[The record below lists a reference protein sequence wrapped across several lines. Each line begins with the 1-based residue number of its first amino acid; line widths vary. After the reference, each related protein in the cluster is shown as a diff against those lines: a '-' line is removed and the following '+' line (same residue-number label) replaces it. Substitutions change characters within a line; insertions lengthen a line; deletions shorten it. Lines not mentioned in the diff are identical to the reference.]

1 MARRPPPRERVSTPT
16 VAPLPGERDGG
27 PLGLAA
33 SLVPSIHAIN
43 RTWKADQERL
53 GPSHETTLIW
63 RALKDELQLCLLML
77 AEAEDWLA
85 VETSEDQPEVGLQ
98 LRPPLLGHPHLGG
111 FRDAA
116 HIPHN
121 AKTAPYLAPVL
132 ARCGVTPPHFEEED

>member
-1 MARRPPPRERVSTPT
+1 VARRASPPESVSPPT
-16 VAPLPGERDGG
+16 AVPLPGGRDGG

-33 SLVPSIHAIN
+33 SLVPSIHAMN
-43 RTWKADQERL
+43 RAWKADQERL

-85 VETSEDQPEVGLQ
+85 VETSEGQPEIGLQ

-116 HIPHN
+116 HIPCN
-121 AKTAPYLAPVL
+121 AKTAPYLAPL
-132 ARCGVTPPHFEEED
+132 LTRCGVTPPHSEEED